1 MKITIAR
8 LLTLFA
14 ITVGAGSAAVV
25 GSLGYALHEL
35 EVNGPV
41 YKDVVSGKDLI
52 ADILPPPM
60 FMVESYLLANEA
72 AIHLDL
78 VERNLGRIAAL
89 KTEYDARRAYWKGYP
104 LDDELREK
112 LEMEV
117 LPSADLVWRMILG
130 KFADAARVGDAAGMH
145 ATMDKLQEAYEAHR
159 DAVVDLVEKSNAYLA
174 AKERYAEERSTLLW
188 RIAVVSAIG
197 SLAIFFGGVLALR
210 LRAVKP
216 LTRMTA
222 YMARLAAGDLS
233 KEPTNGHRGDEIG
246 DMARTL
252 VVFRNAALENIRLQ
266 AEADETRSWT
276 DAERA
281 ARLAEQQEEARR
293 LAVVVE
299 ELGAG
304 LARLADCN
312 IRMTIDQPFA
322 EQFETLRRDFN
333 ESIGAF
339 QETLEKVLET
349 TAQIQANGSE
359 MRGAADDL
367 ALRTEQQAAALEE
380 ASAALEQVTATVR
393 DSSEKMRETRQIVR
407 EAKEAATESR
417 VVVRDAIDSMHRIEG
432 ASGRIGTI
440 VSVIDEIAFQTNLLA
455 LNAGVEAARAGEA
468 GRGFAVVAQEVR
480 ELARRSA
487 VAAKEIATIITDSTR
502 EISSG
507 VELVGEA
514 GAALTRIDEYV
525 STIDVNVDSIAH
537 AAGEQAISLDQINT
551 SVNHIDQMTQR
562 NAAMVQETTKMGH
575 SLAERSTMLAQLVAR
590 FKLNRRRAVREPG
603 SPAAGRGPADRR
615 TGIGVA
621 A

>member
-1 MKITIAR
+1 VKITIAR

-14 ITVGAGSAAVV
+14 IIVGTGAAGVI
-25 GSLGYALHEL
+25 GSQYYALSQL
-35 EVNGPV
+35 KVNGPV
-41 YKDVVSGKDLI
+41 YKGIVGGKDLI

-60 FMVESYLLANEA
+60 FLVESYLLANEA
-72 AIHLDL
+72 AIHPDL
-78 VERNLGRIAAL
+78 IERNLSRIASL
-89 KTEYDARRAYWKGYP
+89 KSEYDGRRAFWKDFP
-104 LDDELREK
+104 LEEELRKK

-117 LPSADLVWRMILG
+117 QPSADLLWRMILG
-130 KFADAARVGDAAGMH
+130 KFADAARVGDEASMH
-145 ATMDKLQEAYEAHR
+145 ATMDKLREAFEAHR
-159 DAVVDLVEKSNAYLA
+159 NAVVSLVASSNAYLA
-174 AKERYAEERSTLLW
+174 AQEQFAAERSALLE
-188 RIAVVSAIG
+188 RIAIISAVVS
-197 SLAIFFGGVLALR
+197 LLIFFGGVAALR
-210 LRAVKP
+210 LRAVNP

-222 YMARLAAGDLS
+222 YMDRLAAGDLS
-233 KEPTNGHRGDEIG
+233 KEPPGGHRGDEIG

-266 AEADETRSWT
+266 AEADQTRSWT

-281 ARLAEQQEEARR
+281 ARLAEQQDEGRR
-293 LAVVVE
+293 LAIVVE

-304 LARLADCN
+304 LSRLAECN
-312 IRMTIDQPFA
+312 IRVTIDQPFA
-322 EQFETLRRDFN
+322 EQFEPLRRDFN
-333 ESIGAF
+333 ESIAAF

-380 ASAALEQVTATVR
+380 ASAALEEVTATVR
-393 DSSEKMRETRQIVR
+393 DSSEKTRETRDLVR
-407 EAKEAATESR
+407 EAKDAATESR
-417 VVVRDAIDSMHRIEG
+417 GVVRDAIDSMHRIEG

-487 VAAKEIATIITDSTR
+487 LAAKEIATIITDSTR

-514 GAALTRIDEYV
+514 GAALTKIDEYV
-525 STIDVNVDSIAH
+525 STIDANVDAIAH

-603 SPAAGRGPADRR
+603 SVAAARGPADRGR
-615 TGIGVA
+615 SAVA

>member
-1 MKITIAR
+1 VKITIAR

-14 ITVGAGSAAVV
+14 FIVGIGAAAVI
-25 GSLGYALHEL
+25 GSQGYALSQL
-35 EVNGPV
+35 KVNGPI
-41 YKDVVSGKDLI
+41 YKDIVGGKDLI

-60 FMVESYLLANEA
+60 FLVESYLLANEA
-72 AIHLDL
+72 AIHPDL
-78 VERNLGRIAAL
+78 VERNLSRIAAL
-89 KTEYDARRAYWKGYP
+89 KTEYDARRDYWKGFP
-104 LDDELREK
+104 LEEGLRRK

-117 LPSADLVWRMILG
+117 QPTADLVWRMILG
-130 KFADAARVGDAAGMH
+130 KFADAAKVGDATGMH

-159 DAVVDLVEKSNAYLA
+159 DAVVDLVKNANAHLA
-174 AKERYAEERSTLLW
+174 DQEQYAADRSALLERAAYGS
-188 RIAVVSAIG
+188 AVVS
-197 SLAIFFGGVLALR
+197 LLVFFGGVLSLR
-210 LRAVKP
+210 LRAINP

-222 YMARLAAGDLS
+222 YMGRLAAGDLS
-233 KEPTNGHRGDEIG
+233 KEPPDGHRSDEIG

-252 VVFRNAALENIRLQ
+252 VVFRNAALENIRMQ

-281 ARLAEQQEEARR
+281 ARLAEQQEEAQR
-293 LAVVVE
+293 LAIVVE
-299 ELGAG
+299 DLGAG

-322 EQFETLRRDFN
+322 EQFEPLRRDFN

-349 TAQIQANGSE
+349 TARIQANGSD
-359 MRGAADDL
+359 MRSAADDL

-380 ASAALEQVTATVR
+380 ASAALEQVTVTVR
-393 DSSEKMRETRQIVR
+393 DSSEKMRETRDLVR
-407 EAKEAATESR
+407 EAKGAAAESR
-417 VVVRDAIDSMHRIEG
+417 GVVRDAIDSMHRIEG
-432 ASGRIGTI
+432 SSGRIGTI
-440 VSVIDEIAFQTNLLA
+440 VGVIDEIAFQTNLLA

-525 STIDVNVDSIAH
+525 STIDVNVDAIAQ

-575 SLAERSTMLAQLVAR
+575 SLAERSTMLAQLVSR

-603 SPAAGRGPADRR
+603 SPAAARGAADRGR
-615 TGIGVA
+615 TTMA